1 MARRYGHPRHYES
14 VHIDVVPMVD
24 CMLVLVIFLMVSSV
38 FVAAPGVE
46 VERPDVSGGE
56 TVNSNVLLVAITAD
70 DRIFFDGQE
79 VRLDQVAALVKQASF
94 SSDQALIIQAD
105 KRTSHGMFAQVYA
118 EGKKA
123 GIANVQFATARSDQP

>member
-1 MARRYGHPRHYES
+1 MARRSRQGRHYES

-56 TVNSNVLLVAITAD
+56 TVDRNFLLLAITAD

-79 VRLDQVAALVKQASF
+79 IQLEQVAPAVKQAAF
-94 SSDQALIIQAD
+94 SRDQALIIQAD
-105 KRTSHGMFAQVYA
+105 KRTSHGMFARVYS

-123 GIANVQFATARSDQP
+123 GISNVQFATARSDRP

>member
-1 MARRYGHPRHYES
+1 MSRRGGRHHEN

-46 VERPDVSGGE
+46 VDRPDVRGGE
-56 TVNSNVLLVAITAD
+56 TADRNFLLLAITAD
-70 DRIFFDGQE
+70 DRIYFDGQE
-79 VRLDQVAALVKQASF
+79 IQLEQVAPLVKQAAF

-105 KRTSHGMFAQVYA
+105 KATSHGMFARVYT

-123 GIANVQFATARSDQP
+123 GVANVQFATARSD

>member
-1 MARRYGHPRHYES
+1 MALKQRSGRHHEN

-38 FVAAPGVE
+38 FVASPGVE
-46 VERPDVSGGE
+46 VDRPDVSGGE
-56 TVNSNVLLVAITAD
+56 EADRNFLLLAITAD

-79 VRLDQVAALVKQASF
+79 IQLEQVAPLVKQAAF
-94 SSDQALIIQAD
+94 SHDQALIIQAD
-105 KRTSHGMFAQVYA
+105 KAASHGMFAKVYA

-123 GIANVQFATARSDQP
+123 GIANVQFATARAD

>member
-1 MARRYGHPRHYES
+1 MARRQRQGRHYES

-24 CMLVLVIFLMVSSV
+24 CMLVLVIFLLVSSV

-56 TVNSNVLLVAITAD
+56 TVDSNVLLVAITAD

-79 VRLDQVAALVKQASF
+79 IRLDQVAPLVKQASL

-105 KRTSHGMFAQVYA
+105 KRTSHGMFAQVYT

-123 GIANVQFATARSDQP
+123 GIMNVRFATARSDPP

>member
-1 MARRYGHPRHYES
+1 MARRNRQTRHYES

-24 CMLVLVIFLMVSSV
+24 CMLVLVIFLLVSSV

-46 VERPDVSGGE
+46 VERPDVTGGE
-56 TVNSNVLLVAITAD
+56 SVDSNVLLVAITAD

-79 VRLDQVAALVKQASF
+79 VRLDQLAPLIKQASF

-118 EGKKA
+118 QGKKA
-123 GIANVQFATARSDQP
+123 GISNVQFATARSDPL

>member
-1 MARRYGHPRHYES
+1 MSRRHRQARHYES

-56 TVNSNVLLVAITAD
+56 TVDRNFLLLAITAD

-79 VRLDQVAALVKQASF
+79 IRLDQVAPLVKRASF
-94 SSDQALIIQAD
+94 SSDQSLIIQAD

-123 GIANVQFATARSDQP
+123 GILNVQFATARSDSP

>member
-1 MARRYGHPRHYES
+1 MARRHRQARHYEG

-24 CMLVLVIFLMVSSV
+24 CMLVLVIFLLISSV

-46 VERPDVSGGE
+46 VERPDVSGGDA
-56 TVNSNVLLVAITAD
+56 VDRNVLLVAITAD

-79 VRLDQVAALVKQASF
+79 VRIDQLAPLVKQASL
-94 SSDQALIIQAD
+94 SSDEALIIQAD

-123 GIANVQFATARSDQP
+123 GISNVQFATARSDPP

>member
-1 MARRYGHPRHYES
+1 MARRQRHTRHYES

-24 CMLVLVIFLMVSSV
+24 CMLVLVIFLLVSSV

-56 TVNSNVLLVAITAD
+56 AVDSNVLLVAITAD

-79 VRLDQVAALVKQASF
+79 IRIDQVAPLVKQASF

-123 GIANVQFATARSDQP
+123 GILNVQFATARSDPP

>member
-1 MARRYGHPRHYES
+1 MARRHGQTRHYES

-24 CMLVLVIFLMVSSV
+24 CMLVLVIFLLVSSV
-38 FVAAPGVE
+38 FVAVPGVE

-56 TVNSNVLLVAITAD
+56 TVDSNVLLVAITAD

-79 VRLDQVAALVKQASF
+79 IRLDQVAPLVKQASF
-94 SSDQALIIQAD
+94 SSDQALVIQAD

-123 GIANVQFATARSDQP
+123 GILNVQFATARSDPP

>member
-1 MARRYGHPRHYES
+1 MSLNFHKGRQHEN

-46 VERPDVSGGE
+46 VDRPDVSGGE
-56 TVNSNVLLVAITAD
+56 VMDRNFLLIAVTGD
-70 DRIFFDGQE
+70 DRIYFDGQE
-79 VRLDQVAALVKQASF
+79 IQLEQVASLVKQAAF
-94 SSDQALIIQAD
+94 SHDQALIIQAD
-105 KRTSHGMFAQVYA
+105 KRTSHGMFAKVYA

-123 GIANVQFATARSDQP
+123 GIANVQFATARSD

>member
-1 MARRYGHPRHYES
+1 MARAHRQARHYES

-24 CMLVLVIFLMVSSV
+24 CMLVLVIFLLVSSV

-56 TVNSNVLLVAITAD
+56 SVDRNFLLLAITAD

-79 VRLDQVAALVKQASF
+79 IRLDQVAPLVKQASF

-123 GIANVQFATARSDQP
+123 GILNVQFATARSDPP

>member
-1 MARRYGHPRHYES
+1 MARGNRQTRHYES

-24 CMLVLVIFLMVSSV
+24 CMLVLVIFLLISSV

-46 VERPDVSGGE
+46 VERPDVSGGDA
-56 TVNSNVLLVAITAD
+56 VDRNVLLVAITAD

-79 VRLDQVAALVKQASF
+79 VRIDQLAPLVKQASL
-94 SSDQALIIQAD
+94 SSDEALIIQAD

-123 GIANVQFATARSDQP
+123 GILNVQFATARSDPP

>member
-1 MARRYGHPRHYES
+1 MARRNRQARHYES

-38 FVAAPGVE
+38 FVATPGVE

-56 TVNSNVLLVAITAD
+56 TVDRNFLLLAITAD

-79 VRLDQVAALVKQASF
+79 IQLNQVAPLVKQASF
-94 SSDQALIIQAD
+94 SRDQALIIQAD
-105 KRTSHGMFAQVYA
+105 KRTSHGMFARVYA

-123 GIANVQFATARSDQP
+123 GIPNVQFAAARSDQP

>member
-1 MARRYGHPRHYES
+1 MSSHFRKGRQHEN

-46 VERPDVSGGE
+46 VDRPDVSGGE
-56 TVNSNVLLVAITAD
+56 VIDRNFLLIAITAE
-70 DRIFFDGQE
+70 DRIYFDGQE
-79 VRLDQVAALVKQASF
+79 IQLEQVASSVKQAAF
-94 SSDQALIIQAD
+94 SHDQALIIQAD
-105 KRTSHGMFAQVYA
+105 KRTSHGMFAKVYA

-123 GIANVQFATARSDQP
+123 GISNVQFATARSD

>member
-1 MARRYGHPRHYES
+1 MARHRQSRHYES

-56 TVNSNVLLVAITAD
+56 SVDRNVLLLAITAD
-70 DRIFFDGQE
+70 DRIYFDGQE
-79 VRLDQVAALVKQASF
+79 IRLDQVAALVKQASF

-118 EGKKA
+118 EGKRA
-123 GIANVQFATARSDQP
+123 GISNVQFATARSDRP

>member
-1 MARRYGHPRHYES
+1 MSLRSRQGRQHEN

-46 VERPDVSGGE
+46 VDRPDVSGGE
-56 TVNSNVLLVAITAD
+56 VVDRNFLLVAITAD

-79 VRLDQVAALVKQASF
+79 IPLERVAPLLKQAAF
-94 SSDQALIIQAD
+94 SKEQVLIIQAD
-105 KRTSHGMFAQVYA
+105 RRTSHGMFAKVYA
-118 EGKKA
+118 EGRKA
-123 GIANVQFATARSDQP
+123 GIPSVQFATARTD

>member
-1 MARRYGHPRHYES
+1 MARAHRQARHYES

-24 CMLVLVIFLMVSSV
+24 CMLVLVIFLLVSSV

-56 TVNSNVLLVAITAD
+56 SVDSNVLLVAITAD

-79 VRLDQVAALVKQASF
+79 IRLDQLAPLIKQASF

-123 GIANVQFATARSDQP
+123 GILNVQFATARSDPP

>member
-1 MARRYGHPRHYES
+1 MARRHRPARHYES

-56 TVNSNVLLVAITAD
+56 SVDRNVLLLAITAD

-79 VRLDQVAALVKQASF
+79 IRLDQVASLVKQASF

-123 GIANVQFATARSDQP
+123 GILNVQFATARSDPL

>member
-1 MARRYGHPRHYES
+1 MARRHRQNRHYEG

-24 CMLVLVIFLMVSSV
+24 CMLVLVIFLLISSV

-56 TVNSNVLLVAITAD
+56 TVDRNVLLVAITAD

-79 VRLDQVAALVKQASF
+79 VRLDQLAPLVRQASF

-105 KRTSHGMFAQVYA
+105 KRTSHGMFAQVYT

-123 GIANVQFATARSDQP
+123 GILNVQFATARSDPP

>member
-1 MARRYGHPRHYES
+1 MARRHRQTRHYES

-56 TVNSNVLLVAITAD
+56 TVDRNFLLVAITAD

-79 VRLDQVAALVKQASF
+79 IRLDQVAPLVKQASF
-94 SSDQALIIQAD
+94 SNDQALIIQAD
-105 KRTSHGMFAQVYA
+105 KRTSHGMFAKVYA

-123 GIANVQFATARSDQP
+123 GISDVQFATARSDPP

>member
-1 MARRYGHPRHYES
+1 MSLRNRQGRHYES

-56 TVNSNVLLVAITAD
+56 TAEHNFLLLAITAD

-79 VRLDQVAALVKQASF
+79 IQLEQVAPLVKQAAF
-94 SSDQALIIQAD
+94 SRDQALIIQAD
-105 KRTSHGMFAQVYA
+105 KRTSHGMFARVYA

-123 GIANVQFATARSDQP
+123 GILNVQFATARSDQP

>member
-1 MARRYGHPRHYES
+1 MARRQRHTRHYES

-24 CMLVLVIFLMVSSV
+24 CMLVLVIFLLVSSM

-56 TVNSNVLLVAITAD
+56 AVDSNVLLVAITAD

-79 VRLDQVAALVKQASF
+79 IRIDQVAPLVKQASF

-123 GIANVQFATARSDQP
+123 GILNVQFATARSDSP

>member
-1 MARRYGHPRHYES
+1 MARRHRQSRHYES

-24 CMLVLVIFLMVSSV
+24 CMLVLVIFLLISSV

-46 VERPDVSGGE
+46 VDRPDVSGGE
-56 TVNSNVLLVAITAD
+56 TVDSNVLLVAITAD

-79 VRLDQVAALVKQASF
+79 IRLDQVAPLVKQASF
-94 SSDQALIIQAD
+94 SSDEALIIQAD
-105 KRTSHGMFAQVYA
+105 KRTSHGMFARVYS

-123 GIANVQFATARSDQP
+123 GILNVQFATARSDPP